1 MSADPESPIKSIK
14 FEGEDRQGDAKGI
27 FEFKILYFEI
37 HFFTFVSA
45 LGTQW
50 CNFSRHFQCHL
61 KIKTAF
67 VELLDIGNQ
76 HADDLA
82 NLQDGVDALQDIY
95 DERLASIEGALYD
108 IQTAL
113 FQVISSNSI
122 NLCNETSCAVKI
134 FICVRIDCAKNQITI
149 VNYCLQ
155 NE

>member
-1 MSADPESPIKSIK
+1 MMQYQSS
-14 FEGEDRQGDAKGI
+14 F
-27 FEFKILYFEI
+27 
-37 HFFTFVSA
+37 
-45 LGTQW
+45 
-50 CNFSRHFQCHL
+50 CHS

-113 FQVISSNSI
+113 FQVISSTSI
-122 NLCNETSCAVKI
+122 I
-134 FICVRIDCAKNQITI
+134 FCH
-149 VNYCLQ
+149 
-155 NE
+155 